1 MVILGSTG
9 SIGVNTLIIAKKFN
23 KEIEVLS
30 AGKNINLL
38 NRQIKE
44 FNPKIVIIQDKDDI
58 SKVKNTLIN
67 NIKRNTNDTAFRAL
81 FEDVLGTDKDNLY
94 KIASNIYAEKDNL
107 LSRGFKYLVENLTD
121 KEEKDIP
128 IIETRLL
135 KRLSKL
141 EQCATS
147 SDEDKRKNCYN
158 QLMALK
164 VNFGNKGFLE
174 GTFKSSTQMTASKD
188 VNDLLSNLDEYF
200 TKDGGNSYAGSSIFN
215 SQDEL
220 EEYKKAR
227 DLLISKGFFKN
238 RKQGQ
243 IKGIYKNRKQK
254 QITSK
259 IHNYYEFASSKKL
272 NNLIKDKEV
281 RDNLK
286 TLYKYYNR
294 FIYNYRKQ
302 ILSKDTSGMYLD
314 NITIRSDRGGLKS
327 FDIND
332 LLSIPANEF
341 FINSIE

>member
-1 MVILGSTG
+1 MLFDDILG
-9 SIGVNTLIIAKKFN
+9 
-23 KEIEVLS
+23 
-30 AGKNINLL
+30 
-38 NRQIKE
+38 
-44 FNPKIVIIQDKDDI
+44 
-58 SKVKNTLIN
+58 N
-67 NIKRNTNDTAFRAL
+67 NY
-81 FEDVLGTDKDNLY
+81 DNLY
-94 KIASNIYAEKDNL
+94 NIASNIYAEKENL
-107 LSRGFKYLVENLTD
+107 LSRGFNYLVENLTD
-121 KEEKDIP
+121 KKEKDIP
-128 IIETRLL
+128 IIETRLFNHI
-135 KRLSKL
+135 SKL
-141 EQCATS
+141 SQCAVST
-147 SDEDKRKNCYN
+147 DKDKRINCYN

-164 VNFGNKGFLE
+164 VNFGNKSFLE
-174 GTFKSSTQMTASKD
+174 KTFKSSTQMTASKD

-200 TKDGGNSYAGSSIFN
+200 TKDGGKSYAGSSIFN
-215 SQDEL
+215 SQKEL

-238 RKQGQ
+238 RKQVQ

-254 QITSK
+254 QKTSK

-294 FIYNYRKQ
+294 LIYNYRKQ
-302 ILSKDTSGMYLD
+302 ILSKDTSGMYFD

-332 LLSIPANEF
+332 LLSMPANEF